1 MRLGAISGP
10 HTGRIV
16 EVHGEL
22 TVGRDP
28 GCLLRL
34 DDPKVSRRHATLE
47 PSGTGITITDEG
59 SLNGTWVNDD
69 RIAGSRALAAGDR
82 VRIGGSEFIVDDGS
96 GSGGELPVSS
106 TTAAD
111 PVDPDEATRT
121 MLVGTGK
128 PSP

>member
-22 TVGRDP
+22 SVGRDP

-47 PSGTGITITDEG
+47 RSVGGISIRDEG

-69 RIAGSRALAAGDR
+69 RIAGTRALALGDR
-82 VRIGGSEFIVDDGS
+82 VRIGGSEFIVDDAGDDGLPSGATTTAEPIATGETVLVGS
-96 GSGGELPVSS
+96 GDVAP
-106 TTAAD
+106 
-111 PVDPDEATRT
+111 
-121 MLVGTGK
+121 
-128 PSP
+128 

>member
-34 DDPKVSRRHATLE
+34 DDPKVSRRHATLA
-47 PSGTGITITDEG
+47 PSGGGLTITDEG
-59 SLNGTWVNDD
+59 SLNGTWVNDG
-69 RIAGSRALAAGDR
+69 RIAGARTLALGDR

-96 GSGGELPVSS
+96 GGELPVSS
-106 TTAAD
+106 TTAAEPIGDD
-111 PVDPDEATRT
+111 PTRT
-121 MLVGTGK
+121 MLVGTGDAER
-128 PSP
+128 

>member
-47 PSGTGITITDEG
+47 PSRGGITITDEG

-69 RIAGSRALAAGDR
+69 RIADSRALAAGDR

-96 GSGGELPVSS
+96 GSSELPVSS

-121 MLVGTGK
+121 MLVRAGDA
-128 PSP
+128 SS

>member
-28 GCLLRL
+28 GCVLRL
-34 DDPKVSRRHATLE
+34 DDPKVSRRHATLSAG
-47 PSGTGITITDEG
+47 PGFLTIRDEG
-59 SLNGTWVNDD
+59 SLNGTWVNDG

-82 VRIGGSEFIVDDGS
+82 VRIGGSEFIVDDAGGDGTPPAMTSTDAAPGAGATRTVLVGS
-96 GSGGELPVSS
+96 GSD
-106 TTAAD
+106 A
-111 PVDPDEATRT
+111 
-121 MLVGTGK
+121 
-128 PSP
+128 

>member
-22 TVGRDP
+22 TVGRGP
-28 GCLLRL
+28 RCVLRL

-47 PSGTGITITDEG
+47 PSGRAGITIRDEG

-82 VRIGGSEFIVDDGS
+82 VRIGGSEFIVDDATGD
-96 GSGGELPVSS
+96 GAPVTS
-106 TTAAD
+106 TTTAE
-111 PVDPDEATRT
+111 PMEVGHTV
-121 MLVGTGK
+121 LVGAGEGGA
-128 PSP
+128 

>member
-22 TVGRDP
+22 SVGRDP

-47 PSGTGITITDEG
+47 RSAGGISIRDEG

-69 RIAGSRALAAGDR
+69 RIAGTRALAAGDR
-82 VRIGGSEFIVDDGS
+82 VRIGGSEFLVDDGS
-96 GSGGELPVSS
+96 GDGVAPGAT
-106 TTAAD
+106 TTAE
-111 PVDPDEATRT
+111 PLATGAT
-121 MLVGTGK
+121 VLVGSGDVMR
-128 PSP
+128 

>member
-28 GCLLRL
+28 GCILRL
-34 DDPKVSRRHATLE
+34 DDPKVSRRHATLS
-47 PSGTGITITDEG
+47 PSAGGITIRDEG
-59 SLNGTWVNDD
+59 SLNGTWVNDG

-82 VRIGGSEFIVDDGS
+82 VRIGGSEFIVDDAGGDGPAATTTATAQDAGSAATRTVLVGS
-96 GSGGELPVSS
+96 GS
-106 TTAAD
+106 AW
-111 PVDPDEATRT
+111 
-121 MLVGTGK
+121 
-128 PSP
+128 